1 MRNDYCGL
9 SDEGAFIPLEHFALI
24 FGIVSRLWC
33 VCRNFMSAP
42 KDEPIFFLLA
52 VVLMA
57 FAFVADAESRD
68 NRSPVIADDGSVTFN
83 VNVD

>member
-1 MRNDYCGL
+1 
-9 SDEGAFIPLEHFALI
+9 
-24 FGIVSRLWC
+24 
-33 VCRNFMSAP
+33 
-42 KDEPIFFLLA
+42 
-52 VVLMA
+52 MA